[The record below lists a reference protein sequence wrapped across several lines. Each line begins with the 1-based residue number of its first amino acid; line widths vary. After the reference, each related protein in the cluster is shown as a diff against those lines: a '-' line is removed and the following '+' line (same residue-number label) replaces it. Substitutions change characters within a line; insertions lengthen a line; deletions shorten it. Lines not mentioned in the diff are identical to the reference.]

1 MKEGG
6 EDGKGNGCVVTFLMF
21 GFLVETMVEFFVGF
35 LLDRKCLFCFVLF
48 SCAGGCC
55 NSMVLEEGLVKD
67 FSREEG
73 GEDEVFWR
81 KQFERRKYL
90 PSF

>member
-1 MKEGG
+1 MRCNVS
-6 EDGKGNGCVVTFLMF
+6 DVWFF
-21 GFLVETMVEFFVGF
+21 GLETMVEFFVGF
-35 LLDRKCLFCFVLF
+35 LLDRKCLFFVLF
-48 SCAGGCC
+48 SPMGGCC